1 MGDSGQEMDE
11 ANLRLNLW
19 LTQGLVLAVAAGSSF
34 FFHGRSGTKE
44 LFVAPGW
51 PSLGLALIVALLIVA
66 ASIAMDRYLPSSW
79 QDDGSVNEMVFGSMS
94 PFTTLLVCISVG
106 VGEEWLFRG
115 VVQPLAGNLW
125 TSVIFALIHVR
136 YLKKPL
142 LFVSVFV
149 TSMLLGFLFQRE
161 GTLWPSILAHIAIDL
176 LLAFYLQ
183 FMLKK
188 GKGEEQ

>member
-1 MGDSGQEMDE
+1 MKDSGQEMDE

-19 LTQGLVLAVAAGSSF
+19 LTQGLVLAIAAGSSF
-34 FFHGRSGTKE
+34 FFHGVNGTRE
-44 LFVAPGW
+44 LFVPPGW
-51 PSLGLALIVALLIVA
+51 HGIGMAAGVALLIVL

-79 QDDGSVNEMVFGSMS
+79 QDDGSVNEMVFGNLS
-94 PFTTLLVCISVG
+94 PWMTTLVCISVG

-115 VVQPLAGNLW
+115 VVQSFVGNVW
-125 TSVIFALIHVR
+125 TSVIFTVIHVR

-142 LFVSVFV
+142 LFISVFL
-149 TSMLLGFLFQRE
+149 TSLLLGWLFQRE
-161 GTLWPSILAHIAIDL
+161 GTLWPSIFAHIAIDL

-183 FMLKK
+183 YTLKK

>member
-19 LTQGLVLAVAAGSSF
+19 LTQGLVLAIAAGSSF
-34 FFHGRSGTKE
+34 FVHGWIGTRE
-44 LFVAPGW
+44 LFVAPDW
-51 PSLGLALIVALLIVA
+51 LGLGMALVIALLIVV
-66 ASIAMDRYLPSSW
+66 ASITMDIYLPSSW
-79 QDDGSVNEMVFGSMS
+79 QDDGSVNEMVFGGMS
-94 PFTTLLVCISVG
+94 PFMTLLVCISVG

-115 VVQPLAGNLW
+115 VIQTVAGNLW
-125 TSVIFALIHVR
+125 TSVLFTLIHVR

-142 LFVSVFV
+142 LFVTVFV
-149 TSMLLGFLFQRE
+149 TSMLLGYLFQRE
-161 GTLWPSILAHIAIDL
+161 GTLWPSIFAHIAIDL

-183 FMLKK
+183 YTLKK